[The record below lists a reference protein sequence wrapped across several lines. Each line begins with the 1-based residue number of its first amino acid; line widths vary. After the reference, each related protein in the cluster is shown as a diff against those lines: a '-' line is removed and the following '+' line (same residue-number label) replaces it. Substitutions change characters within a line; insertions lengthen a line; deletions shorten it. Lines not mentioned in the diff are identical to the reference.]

1 MQTLRAMER
10 QMDGYRKQCYER
22 SAVSGGF
29 VQQIRDEQ
37 LHNRIEEALFRC
49 SLENEVLVRKVY
61 LEGRPLVGLSRKE
74 QRKRKKGGLRQCFDC
89 FCL

>member
-74 QRKRKKGGLRQCFDC
+74 QRKRKKAGLRQFFDC
-89 FCL
+89 FCE

>member
-29 VQQIRDEQ
+29 AQQIRDEQ

-74 QRKRKKGGLRQCFDC
+74 QRKRKKAGLRQFFDC
-89 FCL
+89 FCE

>member
-10 QMDGYRKQCYER
+10 QMD
-22 SAVSGGF
+22 
-29 VQQIRDEQ
+29 
-37 LHNRIEEALFRC
+37 
-49 SLENEVLVRKVY
+49 EVLVRKVY

-74 QRKRKKGGLRQCFDC
+74 QRKRKKAGLRQFFDC

>member
-1 MQTLRAMER
+1 M
-10 QMDGYRKQCYER
+10 
-22 SAVSGGF
+22 
-29 VQQIRDEQ
+29 QQIRDEQ

-74 QRKRKKGGLRQCFDC
+74 QRKRKKAGLRQFFDC

>member
-29 VQQIRDEQ
+29 AQQIRDEQ

-61 LEGRPLVGLSRKE
+61 LEGQPLVGLSRKE
-74 QRKRKKGGLRQCFDC
+74 QRKRKKAGLRQFFDC
-89 FCL
+89 FCE